1 MPMLIERTHSGS
13 FLQATI
19 RFVEWAR
26 SRRQIPT
33 PREIAE
39 HLGCTRATA
48 WRYRKALLA
57 ANGAAS

>member
-1 MPMLIERTHSGS
+1 MTLIDRTHAGS
-13 FLQATI
+13 FMEAAI
-19 RFVEWAR
+19 RFVDWAR

-39 HLGCTRATA
+39 HLGCSKATA

-57 ANGAAS
+57 AQGTSA